1 MNHNSLQN
9 CDACGSSRVASG
21 RFEGGE
27 GGGIAFEFSEY
38 NWGYWLTLSNVPRT
52 VSILQDRVRLCLDCG
67 VVTASMSVDVEE
79 AKRVL
84 AKWGSDALK
93 ARLSDDDKTH

>member
-1 MNHNSLQN
+1 MNDNNLQN

-21 RFEGGE
+21 RFEGD

-38 NWGYWLTLSNVPRT
+38 NWGYWLTLSGVPRT
-52 VSILQDRVRLCLDCG
+52 VSIRQDRVRLCLDCG
-67 VVTASMSVDVEE
+67 KVTGSMNVDVEE

-84 AKWGSDALK
+84 DKWGSDALK
-93 ARLSDDDKTH
+93 SRLDGGDKTN